1 MSLHFEP
8 LTLSA
13 IQQLQ
18 PILQR
23 QNDRFCD
30 WTAGAAYMW
39 RDFFQ
44 NKYALVGDSLLFRS
58 RGLDGQLYFSYPLG
72 AEDAAQALASL
83 EAHCAATGEPLQFS
97 TVSPENTERLL
108 ARYGDATVLPQRNFY
123 DYLYRYDDLATFAG
137 RRYSRQRNHIH
148 QFVKKW
154 PNWAYHPFTQAD
166 IPAVRDFFDTLH
178 RHKQEQSPLSP
189 MEQADFVACREV
201 LEMLPELSMQGGFIT
216 VDGQIVAFSAGETL
230 GDTLYVHIE
239 KGDIRY
245 GGVYQLMVRE
255 FAAHQAHPTLQYI
268 NREDDTG
275 DEGLRRSKLS
285 YRPCALL
292 EKNLVIP
299 HKTERSI

>member
-1 MSLHFEP
+1 MSLHFKP

-18 PILQR
+18 PLLQQ

-30 WTAGAAYMW
+30 WTVGAAYMW

-44 NKYALVGDSLLFRS
+44 NQYAIAADSVLFRS
-58 RGLDGQLYFSYPLG
+58 QGLDGQIYFSYPLG
-72 AEDAAQALASL
+72 TDNAAPALALL
-83 EAHCAATGEPLQFS
+83 EEHCATTGESLQFS
-97 TVSPENTERLL
+97 TVSPDNTQQLL
-108 ARYGDATVLPQRNFY
+108 ARYGRATVQPQRNFY
-123 DYLYRYDDLATFAG
+123 DYLYFYDDLATFAG

-148 QFVKKW
+148 QFTKKW
-154 PNWAYHPFTQAD
+154 PNWAYHTFTEKD
-166 IPAVRDFFDTLH
+166 IPAVRNFLDTMQQL
-178 RHKQEQSPLSP
+178 KEANDPLSA
-189 MEQADFVACREV
+189 MEQADFLACRES
-201 LEMLPELSMQGGFIT
+201 LEIFPALSMQGGFIT
-216 VDGQIVAFSAGETL
+216 VDGQIVAFSAGESV

-239 KGDIRY
+239 KGDVRY

-255 FAAHQAHPTLQYI
+255 FAAHQAHPTLKYI

-292 EKNLVIP
+292 EKNIVIP
-299 HKTERSI
+299 HTTERSI